1 MSAFTGVCIGL
12 LFPDLIYVAAFA
24 VGISALLMIL
34 LRCLH
39 PPGAATALAS
49 IVVDQQLGDLIL
61 YFVLVPVGLN
71 SAILLILAL
80 IINRWVLNRDYPRFA
95 FHGWQRSFG
104 WYCLQ

>member
-1 MSAFTGVCIGL
+1 
-12 LFPDLIYVAAFA
+12 AAFA

-39 PPGAATALAS
+39 PPGAATALAP
-49 IVVDQQLGDLIL
+49 IVVDQQLGDLSL

-71 SAILLILAL
+71 SAILLILAV
-80 IINRWVLNRDYPRFA
+80 IINRWVLNRDYSCFA

>member
-1 MSAFTGVCIGL
+1 
-12 LFPDLIYVAAFA
+12 AAFA

-39 PPGAATALAS
+39 PPGAATALAP
-49 IVVDQQLGDLIL
+49 IVVDQQLGDLSL

>member
-39 PPGAATALAS
+39 PPGAATALAP
-49 IVVDQQLGDLIL
+49 IVVDQQLGDLSL

-71 SAILLILAL
+71 SAILLILAV

-104 WYCLQ
+104 YTVQ